1 MILATDTAADR
12 RAQWYAV
19 GASFFGWTFDAF
31 DFFVL
36 TFMLTDVAK
45 AFGETRP
52 TLTWTLTATL
62 AMRPV
67 GAFVFGIMA
76 DRVGRRLSMTVNIVF
91 YSIMSALSGL
101 APSFGWFLVLRALFG
116 IDMGGQWGIGASL
129 VLETVPAR
137 WRGVL
142 SGLLHQGYSL
152 GTLAA
157 LAEGLL
163 EQRVMLIEQP
173 LPRGHEAHL
182 EGFDSPIPIAADE
195 SVLSLAELPRAAGR
209 FNVVNIKLDKCGGLT
224 EGLMIADEAR
234 KLGLEVMVGTMIGTS
249 LATAPAFIL
258 AQQCAIVDLD
268 GPTFLVK
275 DRSPAVIYRDGTLF
289 SGDTVW
295 GGPGAFAA

>member
-76 DRVGRRLSMTVNIVF
+76 DRVGRRLSMAVNIVF
-91 YSIMSALSGL
+91 YAVMSALSGL

-116 IDMGGQWGIGASL
+116 IGMGGQWGIGASL

-152 GTLAA
+152 GNLLAA
-157 LAEGLL
+157 LAFLL
-163 EQRVMLIEQP
+163 LY
-173 LPRGHEAHL
+173 PR
-182 EGFDSPIPIAADE
+182 
-195 SVLSLAELPRAAGR
+195 
-209 FNVVNIKLDKCGGLT
+209 C
-224 EGLMIADEAR
+224 
-234 KLGLEVMVGTMIGTS
+234 
-249 LATAPAFIL
+249 
-258 AQQCAIVDLD
+258 CAS
-268 GPTFLVK
+268 T
-275 DRSPAVIYRDGTLF
+275 R
-289 SGDTVW
+289 
-295 GGPGAFAA
+295 